1 MAFLCMEDPEIIGFL
16 LDHPQYR
23 RDIFPYPLDDGRHE
37 ALFSGD
43 EVHRAFCAWSLPHC
57 KTAEEAAALLR
68 CMAALAGN
76 EGDTADVLRF
86 MEPAWQ

>member
-37 ALFSGD
+37 ALFSG
-43 EVHRAFCAWSLPHC
+43 
-57 KTAEEAAALLR
+57 
-68 CMAALAGN
+68 G
-76 EGDTADVLRF
+76 
-86 MEPAWQ
+86 